1 MARKRPAPPSP
12 DDDEPASG
20 PAGGD
25 SVDALA
31 LRARLTQG
39 PPAPCYLVLGEE
51 AFLRAEALAAL
62 GEVPGAEVGD
72 LEAASTTL
80 AAILDEARTMPFL
93 GTHRVVIVRGAGDLM
108 AEHSEA
114 LVAYLAAP
122 PGGATLVL
130 EAAKLD
136 KRRKTTKA
144 LLERATTVSCDAP
157 DARGLAD
164 FIRAR
169 TKVHGGELARG
180 ADHALLERLGG
191 HDVSLAALDAEVRK
205 LVTAGPGPITAERVE
220 QLASVGS
227 SEESFA
233 LVDCIA
239 RGDVG
244 ATLGKLQTIL
254 RDGLV
259 TGAERVRDPSAIAF
273 ILLGILRWD
282 LGRLLRARAMLDAG
296 RRQFDITSELKVYRD
311 KDRFMARLKRASR
324 DDLGARHEWLREAD
338 GALKSG
344 GGAFATL
351 TTLLARL
358 ARCERASAPAPAR
371 AR

>member
-1 MARKRPAPPSP
+1 MARRRPAKSDDR
-12 DDDEPASG
+12 DDDDAP
-20 PAGGD
+20 GGGGQ
-25 SVDALA
+25 SVDALG
-31 LRARLTQG
+31 LRARLSQA
-39 PPAPCYLVLGEE
+39 PAGPCYLVVGDEG
-51 AFLRAEALAAL
+51 FLRAEALAAL
-62 GEVPGAEVGD
+62 AEVPGAEVSD

-93 GTHRVVIVRGAGDLM
+93 GQHRVVIVRGAGDLM

-130 EAAKLD
+130 ESAKLD

-144 LLERATTVSCDAP
+144 LLERATIVGCDAP
-157 DARGLAD
+157 DDGGLLM

-180 ADHALLERLGG
+180 ADAALLERLGG

-205 LVTAGPGPITAERVE
+205 LVTAGPGPVTPQRVE

-227 SEESFA
+227 SEASFA

-244 ATLGKLQTIL
+244 ATLSKLQTML

-296 RRQFDITSELKVYRD
+296 QRQFDITSELKVYRD
-311 KDRFMARLKRASR
+311 KDRFMARLRRATR
-324 DDLGARHEWLREAD
+324 EDLGARHEWLRTAD

-351 TTLLARL
+351 TTLLVRL
-358 ARCERASAPAPAR
+358 ARCERTGAPTTAR
-371 AR
+371 GR